1 MLFFL
6 IVLYPLQVQVARQ
19 ISTSVL
25 AIHVDT
31 VERVKTEWMDLP
43 ATVYLD
49 SQVVFSTD
57 DLLQYT
63 HTHLTALCPGQPG

>member
-1 MLFFL
+1 VSHDVREAARRVRPFATADDTCESIYIMLFFL

-31 VERVKTEWMDLP
+31 VERVKTE
-43 ATVYLD
+43 
-49 SQVVFSTD
+49 
-57 DLLQYT
+57 
-63 HTHLTALCPGQPG
+63 